1 METPRRRCCTC
12 ACVRQR
18 VGLLAQHAMRRRRQ
32 ALGPQNAT
40 LRTGRV
46 SSRSTVIPSVCCTLL
61 PSWWPDVIPHM
72 DAAQPMAPCRCARC
86 SLESRRNAAGI
97 GICRWLHHD
106 LGGASAGVRCI
117 VPHSH
122 AVAHA
127 DTPPGVGTLRGVGS
141 RRHLLRV
148 VRGRQAGGGVAY
160 VGLVCG
166 GAGTHTS
173 LCCACLLSM
182 FYGGHDGSGD
192 ADDHTPPAVGVLWRG
207 VQVGD
212 VFASMPSVPLR
223 VRRMDWSPDGRGLV
237 ATAAYKEPQYVAPL
251 ISRESWAVNAAFVGH
266 TKPVVAARFNRAM
279 FRAVGGSDD
288 ADAAAS
294 YCCCAFGGQDTAVT
308 VWVTHLPR
316 PLAVISN
323 LFEDTVTDLAW
334 CGCRGV
340 AQATTTTVTCCVWLV
355 VSHLQGRHVCPACDV
370 CRRNCCVPPIL
381 AGRAGRGTHA
391 SGAVEAAARAVCV
404 AWRPYT

>member
-1 METPRRRCCTC
+1 M
-12 ACVRQR
+12 
-18 VGLLAQHAMRRRRQ
+18 
-32 ALGPQNAT
+32 
-40 LRTGRV
+40 
-46 SSRSTVIPSVCCTLL
+46 
-61 PSWWPDVIPHM
+61 
-72 DAAQPMAPCRCARC
+72 
-86 SLESRRNAAGI
+86 
-97 GICRWLHHD
+97 
-106 LGGASAGVRCI
+106 
-117 VPHSH
+117 
-122 AVAHA
+122 
-127 DTPPGVGTLRGVGS
+127 
-141 RRHLLRV
+141 
-148 VRGRQAGGGVAY
+148 AY

-192 ADDHTPPAVGVLWRG
+192 ADDHTPPVVGVLWRG
-207 VQVGD
+207 LQVGD

-288 ADAAAS
+288 GDAAAS

-340 AQATTTTVTCCVWLV
+340 AGATTNDRDMLCVV
-355 VSHLQGRHVCPACDV
+355 G
-370 CRRNCCVPPIL
+370 CVPP
-381 AGRAGRGTHA
+381 AG
-391 SGAVEAAARAVCV
+391 AARMSCLPRLRTEPLRASDSRRTSW
-404 AWRPYT
+404 ARRSRQRSS